1 MLITARREPRALG
14 ALVAALAR
22 YLHLHLQL
30 HLPLSLH
37 RHLHLH
43 LALYKYPDG
52 NLHRHLIRSGHL
64 PAFLNLVTGLGDCE
78 DLCRCKVNT
87 VKSLDTLCPI

>member
-1 MLITARREPRALG
+1 MYPSVDIFQGVVLITARREPRALG

-22 YLHLHLQL
+22 Y
-30 HLPLSLH
+30 
-37 RHLHLH
+37 LHLH